1 MTWMPIIFFSITFK
15 RLSKHKVLSSF
26 TFFKFSCKNTS
37 FHIPFLLCTSLNLWT
52 KYKGTLESSWKNET
66 KRYMYFDTKF
76 LKQIPFF
83 PHDFHDFLKILCP
96 VCVLL
101 WLFIALIPKACV
113 CCGAAV
119 GRCVSSWVGAQG
131 DGGSAGGKDA
141 HGIVAMLPV
150 PNEMALSV
158 SKLSV
163 PASQLGEDLELLTYF
178 LRGSTHFTEKV
189 WKA

>member
-37 FHIPFLLCTSLNLWT
+37 FHILFLLCTSLNLWT

-83 PHDFHDFLKILCP
+83 PMISMTF
-96 VCVLL
+96 
-101 WLFIALIPKACV
+101 
-113 CCGAAV
+113 
-119 GRCVSSWVGAQG
+119 
-131 DGGSAGGKDA
+131 
-141 HGIVAMLPV
+141 
-150 PNEMALSV
+150 
-158 SKLSV
+158 
-163 PASQLGEDLELLTYF
+163 
-178 LRGSTHFTEKV
+178 
-189 WKA
+189 